1 MPFDTALSGIR
12 AASSD
17 LSVTGN
23 NIANASTT
31 GFKASRAE
39 FGDVYA
45 TSVLGAGVN
54 AIGSGVQVQEVA
66 QRFNQG
72 NVGFTENELD
82 LAINGNG
89 FFVVSQQGET
99 LYTRAGSF
107 GLDDEGYV
115 VNNTGAVLQ
124 GFAADSAG
132 NIGGIQGD
140 IRIQTG
146 NLAPRQTTGVESLL
160 NLDST
165 EEVLQTIGAEFTTAG
180 TAVGVT
186 QIGSQTA
193 EKTSLTMDA
202 VTFPIQ
208 NLDTNPIIFDVTLAG
223 PTAGNSGTVSISL
236 NSTDFSASID
246 DLTEFQQIISAINTQ
261 LSSPP
266 GGESPIDVVAV
277 VSDDGAGNLALGFES
292 TSSGELTDIFI
303 AIDAASDPGNTA
315 ALGLDETNVG
325 ATGIPRVSN
334 GYPAQTIDVVGPNG
348 ESLVFSSPAGDTA
361 ATTASRLNSYQG
373 VAATANTVATL
384 SGFSNVSGA
393 MSVSIGSTELVVDD
407 LADLEQQIN
416 ALTTSALNGVTATLD
431 AGGTNL
437 TVESAV
443 GDDIRITIAGG
454 AGDTITVQGTSL
466 SAAQTL
472 TVGTNADTDAVVVGG
487 TIDIV
492 LEEGYSLANAV
503 PQLTGIFQPLTPN
516 EFTSVVINAFDPTD
530 QGTYNSAT
538 SMSIYDSLG
547 NSHVMTQYFVK
558 QDYDS
563 TDPTS
568 APNHWMM
575 YVRIDDMDVGDPD
588 TTLPPPLNTQP
599 TVAGFNVYFNEDG
612 SLNELLTE
620 DMLIS
625 NWVPVDR
632 NGQPNGA
639 LGPQNVLAGGTTT
652 IVDPPVNSNFVID
665 LSGSTQ
671 FGSEFSVNDV
681 NQDGFTTGRLS
692 GLNIADDGRI
702 FARFTNGQ
710 SLQLGQVV
718 LADFSNQQGLQPMG
732 NTTWAETFESGSPS
746 VGTPRSA
753 ALGAIQ
759 AGALEESNVDLSEQL
774 VNLIIAQRNF
784 QASAKTI
791 ETADAVTQ
799 TIINL
804 R

>member
-23 NIANASTT
+23 NIANASTV
-31 GFKASRAE
+31 GFKGSRTE

-66 QRFNQG
+66 QRFTQG

-99 LYTRAGSF
+99 LYSRAGSF

-124 GFAADSAG
+124 GFTADTAG

-146 NLAPRQTTGVESLL
+146 NLAPRQTTGVDSLL

-165 EEVLQTIGAEFTTAG
+165 ESVIQTIGSEFTTSG
-180 TAVGVT
+180 TAVGAA
-186 QIGSQTA
+186 QIGSQAADNTY
-193 EKTSLTMDA
+193 LTMGGI
-202 VTFPIQ
+202 TFPQ
-208 NLDTNPIIFDVTLAG
+208 TLNGNTLAFEVTLSG
-223 PTAGNSGTVSISL
+223 PTEGNGGTVGVAL
-236 NSTDFSASID
+236 DPTGFSNPVAG
-246 DLTEFQQIISAINTQ
+246 LAELQQIVSAINIQ
-261 LSSPP
+261 LSDPP
-266 GGESPIDVVAV
+266 GGEDPIDVVAEIGDNGGDPAIV
-277 VSDDGAGNLALGFES
+277 F
-292 TSSGELTDIFI
+292 TSIIEGELTDISL
-303 AIDAASDPGNTA
+303 ALDGADDGVNSTAVGLNASTA
-315 ALGLDETNVG
+315 T
-325 ATGIPRVSN
+325 TGIPRVSN
-334 GYPAQTIDVVGPNG
+334 GYPAQSIDLVREDG
-348 ESLVFSSPAGDTA
+348 EITPITFAAGETA
-361 ATTASRLNSYQG
+361 ATIASTLNGYQG
-373 VAATANTVATL
+373 VSATANTLATL
-384 SGFSNVSGA
+384 SGFVDGGGP
-393 MSVSIGSTELVVDD
+393 VDVTIGSTSLSVTD
-407 LADLEQQIN
+407 LADLEEQIN
-416 ALTTSALNGVTATLD
+416 ALTNTDLNGVSATLG
-431 AGGTNL
+431 AGGTTL
-437 TVESAV
+437 DIESAV
-443 GDDIRITIAGG
+443 GDDIRITIDGNAG
-454 AGDTITVQGTSL
+454 AALTVGGSTL
-466 SAAQTL
+466 TATQTL
-472 TVGTNADTDAVVVGG
+472 TVGGNAGANGIVVGG
-487 TIDIV
+487 SIDIV
-492 LEEGYSLANAV
+492 LEEGVSLQNAV
-503 PQLTGIFQPLTPN
+503 PQLTGIFQPLTDN
-516 EFTSVVINAFDPTD
+516 EFTSVVINAFDPAD
-530 QGTYNSAT
+530 QSTYNSAT
-538 SMSIYDSLG
+538 SMTIYDSLG

-558 QDYDS
+558 EDYDA
-563 TDPTS
+563 TEPTS
-568 APNHWMM
+568 VPNHWTM
-575 YVRIDDMDVGDPD
+575 YVRIDDADVGDPD
-588 TTLPPPLNTQP
+588 TTLAPPLNTAP
-599 TVAGFNVYFNEDG
+599 TVAGFNIYFNEDG

-625 NWVPVDR
+625 NWNPLDAE
-632 NGQPNGA
+632 GLPNGA
-639 LGPQNVLAGGTTT
+639 LGPLNVLAGGTTA
-652 IVDPPVNSNFVID
+652 VLDPPTSSNFLINLD
-665 LSGSTQ
+665 GSTQ

-681 NQDGFTTGRLS
+681 DQDGFTTGRLS
-692 GLNIADDGRI
+692 GLNIADDGSI

-732 NTTWAETFESGSPS
+732 NTMWAETFESGSPS